1 MAYDVSRPI
10 ALSLAARHS
19 DLTERAI
26 LESAVQLLERS
37 SLTELTARAVAK
49 QAAISERTVFR
60 YFPSRDE
67 FLDAVAGE
75 VRTALNVPPPPRSLA
90 ELYAAPRGLYGAFE
104 ARTNLTKAALHTEL
118 FDRMRETQAKDR
130 WSAVRKL
137 VDAYAARRP
146 ERERKIA
153 AANIRYYLSATTWH
167 YYRFYFGF
175 SLEDAITCAEVSIR
189 QSVAALAP
197 RR

>member
-1 MAYDVSRPI
+1 MSRPV
-10 ALSLAARHS
+10 ALSLTERHS
-19 DLTERAI
+19 DLTERTI

-75 VRTALNVPPPPRSLA
+75 VRRALNAPPPPQSLD
-90 ELYAAPRGLYGAFE
+90 ELYAAPRALYGAFE
-104 ARTNLTKAALHTEL
+104 ARPNLTKAALHTEL

-130 WSAVRKL
+130 WTAVRKL
-137 VDAYAARRP
+137 VDAYAPRRT
-146 ERERKIA
+146 ERECRIA

-175 SLEDAITCAEVSIR
+175 NLADAITCAEVSIR
-189 QSVAALAP
+189 QSVEALAV

>member
-1 MAYDVSRPI
+1 MSRLAI
-10 ALSLAARHS
+10 ASLAERQS
-19 DLTERAI
+19 DLTERVI
-26 LESAVQLLERS
+26 LEAALALLERA

-75 VRTALNVPPPPRSLA
+75 VRTALNVPPPPQSLD
-90 ELYAAPRGLYGAFE
+90 ELYAAPRALYGAFE
-104 ARTNLTKAALHTEL
+104 ARANLTKAALHTEL

-130 WSAVRKL
+130 WMAVRRL

-146 ERERKIA
+146 ERERRVA

-167 YYRFYFGF
+167 YYRFYFRFG
-175 SLEDAITCAEVSIR
+175 LEDSITCAEVSIR